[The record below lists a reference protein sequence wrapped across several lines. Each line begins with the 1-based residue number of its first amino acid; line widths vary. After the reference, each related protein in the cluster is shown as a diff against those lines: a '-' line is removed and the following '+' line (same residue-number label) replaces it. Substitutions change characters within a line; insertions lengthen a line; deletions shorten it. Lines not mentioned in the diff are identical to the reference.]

1 LDVKCDHLLD
11 AQKSYVRAIK
21 ARHYGWAS
29 AAAHQVGVMY
39 EDLYQHMQTLPMPAD
54 LTELQGLEYKRE
66 LTKKVAVL
74 LKKAM
79 KTWTSALEFAVRT
92 GTDNIWVRETKKK
105 LARVEKLYFD
115 AYLDPRIEEKI
126 DAAAGRESEAD
137 ATREET
143 ESGVPKP
150 ATKGS

>member
-1 LDVKCDHLLD
+1 
-11 AQKSYVRAIK
+11 
-21 ARHYGWAS
+21 
-29 AAAHQVGVMY
+29 
-39 EDLYQHMQTLPMPAD
+39 MPAD

-137 ATREET
+137 DRGDAAKSPGEKA
-143 ESGVPKP
+143 V
-150 ATKGS
+150 TKGS